1 MSNNIAE
8 KKYKRLSIQVSL
20 NGLSFYTLDTLY
32 NLPSKV
38 TEIKF
43 SVNSEDSIVS
53 ELQKLEV
60 FKSNEILFDSVCLI
74 HDNPLFSPVPSPLFD
89 KDNIGDYLKFSTKIL
104 SFDQFSFD
112 EIENHNIHN
121 AYIPYSFVNQSV
133 KNKFIQVETKHITSV
148 LIKNLLDIS
157 KNSYDLQFY
166 VHVQPKHFEIIVINK
181 GKLLLIN
188 SFVYNTKEDFIYYT
202 LFVAEQ
208 LKLNP
213 ETFKLIF
220 LGNITSKNELYEIT
234 YKYVRHVSFLEHK
247 PFHIDNN
254 TIDNQTFS
262 KYFTLFNA

>member
-1 MSNNIAE
+1 MNNNIADKNY
-8 KKYKRLSIQVSL
+8 KKLSIQVSL

-32 NLPSKV
+32 DLPSKV

-43 SVNSEDSIVS
+43 SANSEESIIS
-53 ELQKLEV
+53 ELQNLEL
-60 FKSNEILFDSVCLI
+60 FKSDKNLFDSICLI
-74 HDNPLFSPVPSPLFD
+74 HENPLFSPVPSALFD
-89 KDNIGDYLKFSTKIL
+89 KENIGDYLKFSTKTL
-104 SFDQFSFD
+104 SFDQYSYD

-121 AYIPYSFVNQSV
+121 AYIPFSGVNQVV
-133 KNKFIQVETKHITSV
+133 KNKFIQVETKHITSI

-166 VHVQPKHFEIIVINK
+166 VHVQQKHFEIIVINK
-181 GKLLLIN
+181 GKLQLIN
-188 SFVYNTKEDFIYYT
+188 SFAYNTKEDFIYYT

-220 LGNITSKNELYEIT
+220 LGNITAKNELYEIT

-254 TIDNQTFS
+254 TIDNQTYS